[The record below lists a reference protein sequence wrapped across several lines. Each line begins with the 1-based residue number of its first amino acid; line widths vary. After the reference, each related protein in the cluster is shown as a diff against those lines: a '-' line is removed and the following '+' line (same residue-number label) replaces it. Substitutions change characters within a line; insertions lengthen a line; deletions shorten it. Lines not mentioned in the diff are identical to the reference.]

1 MCGTLPEK
9 VKTMADSVVTPQ
21 LEEQKADRIPRGSAP
36 PALKLSEA
44 MVLAKKIYEQA
55 AGSASYDTFSQ
66 ITGNSR
72 TSSAFQRKLSALR
85 QYGIIQDTDNIAA
98 LTDIGTR
105 IVAPRDV
112 GDDLAATKEAMLR
125 VDYLSKIFERH
136 KGRILPDDQ
145 FLKNILIQEIKVPRE
160 VADLWIIWFKE
171 AAAAA
176 RLLHTRAD
184 GKVQVLE
191 GPTASPRNTED
202 AANTKKEDQAAPP
215 KPPMQSFGELT
226 EHPDQQRLVLI
237 QLGRGR
243 LAKLLLPEDWDASK
257 DLQKLLKMLDLSLG
271 E

>member
-1 MCGTLPEK
+1 
-9 VKTMADSVVTPQ
+9 MADSIVTPQ
-21 LEEQKADRIPRGSAP
+21 PEEQKAERIPRGSAP

-55 AGSASYDTFSQ
+55 AGAASYDTFSQ

-112 GDDLAATKEAMLR
+112 GDDLTATKEAMLR
-125 VDYLSKIFERH
+125 IDYLNKIFERH

-160 VADLWIIWFKE
+160 VAELWIVWFKE
-171 AAAAA
+171 AAVAA

-184 GKVQVLE
+184 GKIQVLE
-191 GPTASPRNTED
+191 GPTASPKNMEAD
-202 AANTKKEDQAAPP
+202 AANTKKEEIQIVSP
-215 KPPMQSFGELT
+215 KPPIQPFGGDFT

-243 LAKLLLPEDWDASK
+243 LAKLLLPEDWDVSK